1 MLRREFRCCPPERM
15 TAVTALTFLL
25 TACVVSLEPA
35 IPESDSIFEPALIGT
50 WTLEDDGETA
60 TIGDAGDGGYLIDY
74 VDAEGKRGQFAGRLG
89 WLGDRLLFEV
99 TPVLPDAGASD
110 GYEALIL
117 PARAQFVVAI
127 EEGELRAQALDL
139 DTVRDVLRRD
149 VRPTPHL
156 ADASVSDAEV
166 VLTGTTAELRAW
178 LSRYLQVPGALGDPG
193 VWRRVRPGG

>member
-1 MLRREFRCCPPERM
+1 MVRREFPNCQPERV
-15 TAVTALTFLL
+15 AAIAALATLL
-25 TACVVSLEPA
+25 TACVISIEPV
-35 IPESDSIFEPALIGT
+35 IPESDSVFEPALIGT
-50 WTLEDDGETA
+50 WVADDGGETA

-89 WLGDRLLFEV
+89 WLGDRLLLEV

-127 EEGELRAQALDL
+127 DEGELRAQALDV
-139 DTVRDVLRRD
+139 DSVRDMLRSD
-149 VRPTPHL
+149 GPTTPHL
-156 ADASVSDAEV
+156 ANASGADADV
-166 VLTGTTAELRAW
+166 VLTGTTTEIRTW
-178 LSRYLQVPGALGDPG
+178 LSHYLQVPGALADSG